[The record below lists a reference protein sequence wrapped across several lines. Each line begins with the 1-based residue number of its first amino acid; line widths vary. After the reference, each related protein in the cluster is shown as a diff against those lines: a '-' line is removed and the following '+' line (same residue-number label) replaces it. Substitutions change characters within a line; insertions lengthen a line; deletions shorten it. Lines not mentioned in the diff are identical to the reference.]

1 MTTVSAPRKKTRA
14 SSSGKSVLKRTTS
27 AVHVIRADTRAAGLR
42 RRLLEVSKEQ
52 YMRLGFTAV
61 TMDDTAAAAGISK
74 KTLYQHFPSKES
86 LLLAVAEESMV
97 SCNAQLRAI
106 LVDTSVE
113 PVVRLRRMM
122 DFVAAMYGEMSVALV
137 HDMRRSAPEIWQRI
151 EAGRH
156 KLIEEDFSAL
166 LREGRTRGDFRK
178 DIDTQ
183 IFLLIYAEVVRHVL
197 NPSTFTRLKIAP
209 SRVFESV
216 CKVLFEGL
224 LTEKA
229 RKEYHAST

>member
-1 MTTVSAPRKKTRA
+1 MTALPRKMRA
-14 SSSGKSVLKRTTS
+14 PLPRKPATLRRGPAQAHL
-27 AVHVIRADTRAAGLR
+27 ADVR
-42 RRLLEVSKEQ
+42 RRLLDVAKDQ
-52 YMRLGFTAV
+52 YMRLGFNAV
-61 TMDDTAAAAGISK
+61 TMDETAAAGGVSK
-74 KTLYQHFPSKES
+74 KTLYLHFPSKES
-86 LLLAVAEESMV
+86 LLQAVAQESV
-97 SCNAQLRAI
+97 ASCNAQLRDI
-106 LVDTSVE
+106 LLDSSTA
-113 PVVRLRRMM
+113 PVVRLRHMM
-122 DFVAAMYGEMSVALV
+122 DYVAGMYGEMSVALI
-137 HDMRRSAPEIWQRI
+137 HDMRRSAPEIWQGI
-151 EAGRH
+151 EAGRQ

-178 DIDTQ
+178 DIDAQ

-197 NPSTFTRLKIAP
+197 NPSTFARLKIAP